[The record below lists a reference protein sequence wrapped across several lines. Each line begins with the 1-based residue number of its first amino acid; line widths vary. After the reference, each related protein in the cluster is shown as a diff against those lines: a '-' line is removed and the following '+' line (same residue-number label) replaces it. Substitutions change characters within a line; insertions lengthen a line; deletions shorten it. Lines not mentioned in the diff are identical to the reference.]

1 MAITVTWS
9 VTDMKRDVASGGVK
23 TVYWSCVAAD
33 DTHTECTATEGGKL
47 RLEPDADADGFVSY
61 DDLTEATVLGWVYD
75 SLIEG
80 AETAD
85 EAKARVAANR
95 TGKVEAQVARKTAE
109 ASGTPWAVVVET
121 PE

>member
-23 TVYWSCVAAD
+23 LVYWSCVAAD
-33 DTHTECTATEGGKL
+33 DTHTECTASEGGKL
-47 RLEPDADADGFVSY
+47 RLEPDASADGFVAY
-61 DDLTEATVLGWVYD
+61 DDLTETTVLGWVYD

-80 AETAD
+80 EETAD
-85 EAKARVAANR
+85 EAKARIAANR

-109 ASGTPWAVVVET
+109 ADGTPWAEAS
-121 PE
+121 

>member
-23 TVYWSCVAAD
+23 LVYWSCVAAD

-47 RLEPDADADGFVSY
+47 RLEPDASADGFVAY
-61 DDLTEATVLGWVYD
+61 DDLTEANVLDWVYD
-75 SLIEG
+75 SLIEDE
-80 AETAD
+80 ETAD
-85 EAKARVAANR
+85 EAKARIEANR

-109 ASGTPWAVVVET
+109 ATGTPWAAE
-121 PE
+121 

>member
-23 TVYWSCVAAD
+23 LVYWSCIAAD

-47 RLEPDADADGFVSY
+47 RLEPDADAEGFVAY
-61 DDLTEATVLGWVYD
+61 DDLTEATVLGWVCD

-80 AETAD
+80 EETAD
-85 EAKARVAANR
+85 EAKARIATDR

-109 ASGTPWAVVVET
+109 ASGTPWAAE
-121 PE
+121 

>member
-23 TVYWSCVAAD
+23 LVHWQCIATD
-33 DTHTECTATEGGKL
+33 GTHTECTATDGGKL
-47 RLEPDADADGFVSY
+47 RLEPDASADGFVAY

-80 AETAD
+80 EETAD

-95 TGKVEAQVARKTAE
+95 TGKVEAQVARKA
-109 ASGTPWAVVVET
+109 AGANGIPWAAE
-121 PE
+121 

>member
-23 TVYWSCVAAD
+23 TVHWQCIAAD

-47 RLEPDADADGFVSY
+47 RLEPDAAADGFVAY
-61 DDLTEATVLGWVYD
+61 DDLTETTVLGWVYD

-80 AETAD
+80 EETAD
-85 EAKARVAANR
+85 EAKARIEADR
-95 TGKVEAQVARKTAE
+95 TGKVQKQIDAAATT
-109 ASGTPWAVVVET
+109 ASGTPW
-121 PE
+121 